1 MNWISELI
9 RTQVN
14 LIKNNLLVLLVLIS
28 INLLLKPAYNQEP
41 TMFVVNTPEDK
52 SINISINS
60 TLCVKKLNGLY
71 HIWIEKVNKVL
82 ASYDDKE
89 EAEENLRDINK
100 AIASGKRGWD
110 LKNRK
115 DI

>member
-1 MNWISELI
+1 
-9 RTQVN
+9 
-14 LIKNNLLVLLVLIS
+14 
-28 INLLLKPAYNQEP
+28 
-41 TMFVVNTPEDK
+41 MFVVNTPEDNT
-52 SINISINS
+52 IIISINS
-60 TLCVKKLNGLY
+60 TLCVQELNGLY
-71 HIWIEKVNKVL
+71 HIWMQKGNKVF

-100 AIASGKRGWD
+100 AIASGKGGWD